1 MLTSN
6 QFELLSTTT
15 DFPADMRR
23 ISLAVDP
30 SSSHVFLLHAR
41 AHDYLAFCMQGDRG
55 QLRPFAAVLP
65 CLCLCASLLF
75 ADPLALFPASVLSPP
90 LTRRAD
96 LVPSSC
102 ALPSLPRARP
112 LGCPTAAFGG
122 ATAALPHAGRV
133 RGLQEVPLAGSLG
146 DLPLDDLLVGLG
158 VDFREAEGRE
168 ALLRG
173 LLCILRAK
181 YVYRLFPPRPC
192 SSSAGLPV
200 APP

>member
-1 MLTSN
+1 
-6 QFELLSTTT
+6 
-15 DFPADMRR
+15 MRR
-23 ISLAVDP
+23 ISLAVDL
-30 SSSHVFLLHAR
+30 SSSHVVLLHAR
-41 AHDYLAFCMQGDRG
+41 AHDYLAFCVQGDRG

-122 ATAALPHAGRV
+122 ATAALTPAEFAGFR
-133 RGLQEVPLAGSLG
+133 RCRLPAPSATCHSMTCWWALASIFVKPKAAKPCFAGFFAYS
-146 DLPLDDLLVGLG
+146 
-158 VDFREAEGRE
+158 
-168 ALLRG
+168 
-173 LLCILRAK
+173 LRAK
-181 YVYRLFPPRPC
+181 YVYTYGT
-192 SSSAGLPV
+192 AG
-200 APP
+200 

>member
-1 MLTSN
+1 
-6 QFELLSTTT
+6 
-15 DFPADMRR
+15 MRR
-23 ISLAVDP
+23 ISLAVDL
-30 SSSHVFLLHAR
+30 SSSHVVLLHAR
-41 AHDYLAFCMQGDRG
+41 AHDYLAFCVQGDRG

-122 ATAALPHAGRV
+122 ATAALTPA
-133 RGLQEVPLAGSLG
+133 EFAGSRTCR
-146 DLPLDDLLVGLG
+146 LPAPSATCLSMTCWWALASIFVQPKAAKPCFAGFFAWSIASLQRARKLAKQRARKLAKRRGSRGARFV
-158 VDFREAEGRE
+158 VREAIR
-168 ALLRG
+168 
-173 LLCILRAK
+173 
-181 YVYRLFPPRPC
+181 V
-192 SSSAGLPV
+192 SSQ
-200 APP
+200 

>member
-1 MLTSN
+1 
-6 QFELLSTTT
+6 
-15 DFPADMRR
+15 MRR
-23 ISLAVDP
+23 ISLAVDL
-30 SSSHVFLLHAR
+30 SSSHVVLLHAR
-41 AHDYLAFCMQGDRG
+41 AHDYLAFCVQGDRG

-112 LGCPTAAFGG
+112 LGCPTAAFGDWRRDG
-122 ATAALPHAGRV
+122 RPHAGRV

-173 LLCILRAK
+173 LICILRAK

-192 SSSAGLPV
+192 SSWAGLPV
-200 APP
+200 ARP

>member
-1 MLTSN
+1 
-6 QFELLSTTT
+6 
-15 DFPADMRR
+15 MRR
-23 ISLAVDP
+23 ISLAVDL
-30 SSSHVFLLHAR
+30 SSSHVVLLHAR
-41 AHDYLAFCMQGDRG
+41 AHDYLAFCVQGDRG

-122 ATAALPHAGRV
+122 ATAALTPAEFRV

-158 VDFREAEGRE
+158 VEFLPAEGRE

-173 LLCILRAK
+173 LLCVVHCESRSELRSWPTGAA
-181 YVYRLFPPRPC
+181 RLSRN
-192 SSSAGLPV
+192 
-200 APP
+200 